1 MKISKVTPVFKGGDS
16 ANLSN
21 YRSWSVLSYFSKTLE
36 WLMYNRLYKQ
46 LNNLKTSYP
55 KQFGFKKGHST
66 DHVLLQLV
74 DQIYRSFER
83 NEFTIRVFMDLSKAI
98 DTLTQ
103 YSADTIRNLWHIW
116 HASSVVSK
124 LTT

>member
-1 MKISKVTPVFKGGDS
+1 
-16 ANLSN
+16 
-21 YRSWSVLSYFSKTLE
+21 
-36 WLMYNRLYKQ
+36 MYNRLYKQ

-55 KQFGFKKGHST
+55 RQFRFKKGHST

-74 DQIYRSFER
+74 DQIYIFFER
-83 NEFTIRVFMDLSKAI
+83 NEYTIGVFMDLSKAI

-124 LTT
+124 LIK